1 MNILQWIDGTETHTG
16 ADSSVTIL
24 PWSDF
29 VIKRYHCLSVEDIRQ
44 YAQLHEILSADWYTV
59 ECSDKL
65 RDHFWISL
73 QRIELQ
79 FLCLGDDIFSEW
91 WVCQHRIPY
100 VSGDALYTGAQLQ
113 QYIKCTKSHINV
125 LLEWMERTISEL
137 MAKKLG
143 TTSIVDHD
151 LTSPYVC
158 RSNIKVVSFEDNVL
172 RLAITDIGSS
182 IKMLLEEN
190 RQAIDKI
197 LQAQS

>member
-1 MNILQWIDGTETHTG
+1 
-16 ADSSVTIL
+16 
-24 PWSDF
+24 
-29 VIKRYHCLSVEDIRQ
+29 
-44 YAQLHEILSADWYTV
+44 
-59 ECSDKL
+59 
-65 RDHFWISL
+65 
-73 QRIELQ
+73 
-79 FLCLGDDIFSEW
+79 
-91 WVCQHRIPY
+91 
-100 VSGDALYTGAQLQ
+100 
-113 QYIKCTKSHINV
+113 
-125 LLEWMERTISEL
+125 MERTISEL